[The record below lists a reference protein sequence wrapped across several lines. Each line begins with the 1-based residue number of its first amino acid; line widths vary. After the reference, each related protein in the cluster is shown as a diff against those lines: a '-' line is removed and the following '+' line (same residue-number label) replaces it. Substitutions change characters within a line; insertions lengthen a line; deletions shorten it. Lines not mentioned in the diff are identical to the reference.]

1 MNQKLDRW
9 PYFVLSNEDR
19 QLVDSF
25 AGPQSQR
32 SFLKDVPIGALEQVR
47 PVLRRIRVLTGRKT
61 YIMFRG
67 PKSRYYGQSTTWK
80 QDANRFAVYFR

>member
-9 PYFVLSNEDR
+9 TYFVLSNEDR
-19 QLVDSF
+19 QLVDRF
-25 AGPQSQR
+25 AGPQNQR
-32 SFLKDVPIGALEQVR
+32 SFLKDVPIGSLEQIR
-47 PVLRRIRVLTGRKT
+47 PVLRRIRSLTGRQT

-67 PKSRYYGQSTTWK
+67 PKSRYHGQSTTWK